1 METKKETIEFNEDKY
16 FDLIDKEEKAR
27 KALEKQENT
36 LETKKR
42 LLNEAEEKYE
52 KKLQDYEKAIFE
64 RKSYLVNSIPEDE
77 FTKVLN
83 KYIDNDVVSSM
94 EAKGEEKESET
105 DDLDLK
111 ELEAEYYD
119 KEIK

>member
-1 METKKETIEFNEDKY
+1 METKETIEFNEDKY
-16 FDLIDKEEKAR
+16 FDLIDKEEKAK

-94 EAKGEEKESET
+94 EAKSEEEESEE

>member
-1 METKKETIEFNEDKY
+1 MESKKETIEFNEDQY

-94 EAKGEEKESET
+94 EAKSEEK
-105 DDLDLK
+105 DNDLDLK

>member
-77 FTKVLN
+77 FTKVLS

-94 EAKGEEKESET
+94 EAKGEEKESEE